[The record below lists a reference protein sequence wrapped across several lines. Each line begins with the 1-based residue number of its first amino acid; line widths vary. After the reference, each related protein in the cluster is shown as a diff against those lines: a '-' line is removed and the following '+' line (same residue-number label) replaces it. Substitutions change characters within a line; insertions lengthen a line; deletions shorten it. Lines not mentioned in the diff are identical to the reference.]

1 MFLSEQIHSLDNE
14 CPVFVIQPQ
23 LIPSQWMAAF
33 EGERMLIQHELSCKI
48 RCP

>member
-1 MFLSEQIHSLDNE
+1 MFLSEQIHSHDNE
-14 CPVFVIQPQ
+14 CPLLVTQPK

-33 EGERMLIQHELSCKI
+33 EGVRMFIEHELSCKI